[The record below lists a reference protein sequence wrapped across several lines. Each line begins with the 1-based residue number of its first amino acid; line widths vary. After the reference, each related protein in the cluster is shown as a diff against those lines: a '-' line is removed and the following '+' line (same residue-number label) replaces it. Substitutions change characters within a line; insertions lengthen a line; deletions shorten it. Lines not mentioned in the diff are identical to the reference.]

1 MSRLVHLG
9 NVLVDLVMTVP
20 QLPPRGGDVLATSSR
35 MTAGGGFNVMVA
47 AARQGMRVAHGGL
60 HGTGPLGDLVRKQLD
75 EAGIELLQPVRTDQ
89 DTGYDVALVDAA
101 GERTFVTSFG
111 VEATLSRSDL
121 ARVPVLDGDFAYVSG
136 YSLAQPAS
144 GPALAE
150 WLHELDPGVPVV
162 VDPGPL
168 VADIDPDVLAAT
180 LRRVDWWSCNLREAT
195 LLTGRTD
202 AATAALDLLHRGCR
216 GVVVRTGPDG
226 CVLATGVRD
235 PVRVPG
241 FRVSAVDTNG
251 AGDAHVGV
259 FIANLAHGREPGAA
273 AHHANAAAALA
284 VTKPGPATA
293 PAASEIE
300 SFLTRRAG

>member
-1 MSRLVHLG
+1 MNRLVHLG

-35 MTAGGGFNVMVA
+35 MMAGGGFNVMVA
-47 AARQGMRVAHGGL
+47 AARQGMHVAHGGL

-75 EAGIELLQPVRTDQ
+75 GAGIELLQAVRTDQ
-89 DTGYDVALVDAA
+89 DTGYDVALVDAE

-111 VEATLSRSDL
+111 VEATLGRSDL
-121 ARVPVLDGDFAYVSG
+121 ARITIKPGDFVYVSG
-136 YSLAQPAS
+136 YSLVQRSS

-150 WLHELDPGVPVV
+150 WMRQLDAGVPVV

-168 VADIDPDVLAAT
+168 VTDIAPDVLAAT
-180 LRRVDWWSCNLREAT
+180 LRRAHWWSCNLREAT
-195 LLTGRTD
+195 LLTGRED
-202 AATAALDLLHRGCR
+202 PAEAAVELVGRGCS

-226 CVLATGVRD
+226 CVLATDVRN
-235 PVRVPG
+235 PVEVLG

-251 AGDAHVGV
+251 AGDAHVGA
-259 FIANLAHGREPGAA
+259 FIACLARGLEPAEAA
-273 AHHANAAAALA
+273 RYANVAAALA

-293 PAASEIE
+293 PTATEIDD
-300 SFLTRRAG
+300 FLTRRAE